1 MMMINLIL
9 IAVSMN
15 LIINT
20 DRFKIPKLVYLKY
33 CLYQVDL
40 VFSKLVF
47 MSRRHKGTKTFCIL
61 CTLYFIHMHI
71 SIRMHGW
78 LCLISIFPTV
88 GTLNNLV
95 LKCL

>member
-1 MMMINLIL
+1 MTINLIL

-33 CLYQVDL
+33 CLCQVYL

-71 SIRMHGW
+71 SIHMHGW